1 MEFKIGDI
9 VRINTVSQISNQGKW
24 SDGTFMDGEV
34 TETKYGS
41 GSICLCVVR
50 WENGISNI
58 FNSKKLII
66 NLKVYRDNQIN
77 NILDGI

>member
-1 MEFKIGDI
+1 
-9 VRINTVSQISNQGKW
+9 
-24 SDGTFMDGEV
+24 MDGEV

-58 FNSKKLII
+58 FNSKELII
-66 NLKVYRDNQIN
+66 NLKV
-77 NILDGI
+77 